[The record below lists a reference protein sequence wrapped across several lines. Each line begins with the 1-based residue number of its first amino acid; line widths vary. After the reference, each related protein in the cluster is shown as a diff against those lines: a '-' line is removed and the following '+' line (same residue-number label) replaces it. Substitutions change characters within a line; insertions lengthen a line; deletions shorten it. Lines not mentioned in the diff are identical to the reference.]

1 MHFTLTI
8 VRGLPGSGKSTY
20 ARKLSAESGTILIEP
35 DALLVSR
42 DDYDY
47 TPDRYAAAIRDCIRM
62 SRIAANFGADLIYA
76 DVLPT
81 IIDVEQLVRS
91 ILSECGAGI
100 YAYRVIDMPHLTV
113 EESVTRNQHQVLRDD
128 IERMAA
134 AWEPWSRSWTGEV

>member
-1 MHFTLTI
+1 M
-8 VRGLPGSGKSTY
+8 
-20 ARKLSAESGTILIEP
+20 
-35 DALLVSR
+35 SR

-62 SRIAANFGADLIYA
+62 ARIAANFGADLIYA

-113 EESVTRNQHQVLRDD
+113 EESVTRNQHQVLRED

-134 AWEPWSRSWTGEV
+134 TWEPWSRSWTGEAGK